1 MRLRDV
7 RTVRRA
13 ATGRYLVALVNVGI
27 SAACPATDVAPSG
40 SALTIVVEASK
51 VLTTLDTSESRHR
64 HGQHHRRHDQ
74 RHRDQQDYALHKRH
88 LLHYATPHWV
98 AL

>member
-27 SAACPATDVAPSG
+27 SAACSATDVAPSG
-40 SALTIVVEASK
+40 TALTIVVEASK

-74 RHRDQQDYALHKRH
+74 RHRQQHYDALHITH
-88 LLHYATPHWV
+88 LLCSYPWAC
-98 AL
+98 AR